1 VRKERKEQIEKRKE
15 MIREKKKALQ
25 EKRSKGQ
32 AERFLDT
39 LGAELFQEEK
49 EDESGEGQL

>member
-1 VRKERKEQIEKRKE
+1 MKE
-15 MIREKKKALQ
+15 MIREKKKSLQ